1 MRRDNSHEIKSVKY
15 FTLHLGIKHFTLG
28 RLNFTVN
35 QILHPNKHDKMCKIF
50 SGNFFFFEPNK
61 MIKSTLDIYYETIL

>member
-1 MRRDNSHEIKSVKY
+1 MNY
-15 FTLHLGIKHFTLG
+15 FLENVNAETNRALGIKHFTLG